1 MAGRMCREM
10 SGCGDEERLA
20 SERGGR
26 VIIFSQEFPHL
37 KSSLGSPLLYVC
49 SPLLHYIAA
58 ASGPWLHGAIPSASV
73 CVCVCALLIILSL
86 LITTLSHPSSF
97 YLSPHRT
104 CIPHSCHHFFFY
116 LCSILGSAH
125 LPRLN
130 RTKKPNKTPPKNSP
144 PFKAVTPE

>member
-73 CVCVCALLIILSL
+73 CVCVCTPDYPELINYNSFSSIQFLSL
-86 LITTLSHPSSF
+86 TTQNMHSSLLPSF
-97 YLSPHRT
+97 FLLLMF
-104 CIPHSCHHFFFY
+104 HFGI
-116 LCSILGSAH
+116 CSSSSSQQ
-125 LPRLN
+125 N
-130 RTKKPNKTPPKNSP
+130 QKTQQNPPQKQP
-144 PFKAVTPE
+144 AL